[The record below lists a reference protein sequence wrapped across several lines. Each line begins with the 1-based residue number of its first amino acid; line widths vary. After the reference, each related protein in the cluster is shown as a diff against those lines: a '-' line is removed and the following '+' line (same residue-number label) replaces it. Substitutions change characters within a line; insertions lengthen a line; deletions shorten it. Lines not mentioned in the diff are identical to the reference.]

1 MFLDRDGTI
10 IRDVGYLRDPSE
22 VTLLPGSID
31 ALSRMSTAGFMLIL
45 VSNQS
50 GIGRGLITQE
60 QADRVHRRF
69 EELLDGEGVRL
80 SASYYCPHHPDDN
93 CQCRKPRTGLL
104 ERASMELDIDLQT
117 SVMVGD
123 SESDADAGAASG
135 CRAILIDPTGIGCPW
150 ACCTV
155 PDLASAAELVLKGWE

>member
-22 VTLLPGSID
+22 VTLLPGAVA
-31 ALSRMSTAGFMLIL
+31 ALSMMSAAGFMLIL

-50 GIGRGLITQE
+50 GIGRGLITQD

-69 EELLDGEGVRL
+69 EELLRGEGVRL
-80 SASYYCPHHPDDN
+80 SDSYYCPHRPEED
-93 CQCRKPRTGLL
+93 CPCRKPRTGLL
-104 ERASMELDIDLQT
+104 ERASTELDIDLQT

-123 SESDADAGAASG
+123 RESDANAGIASG
-135 CRAILIDPTGIGCPW
+135 CRAILIDPTGIGHTS
-150 ACCTV
+150 AYCTV
-155 PDLASAAELVLKGWE
+155 PDLASAAELVLRGWE

>member
-22 VTLLPGSID
+22 VTLLPGSVE
-31 ALSRMSTAGFMLIL
+31 ALSMMSAAGFMLIL
-45 VSNQS
+45 ASNQS

-104 ERASMELDIDLQT
+104 KRASMELDIDLQT

-135 CRAILIDPTGIGCPW
+135 CRAILIDPTGINRPRAW
-150 ACCTV
+150 CTV

>member
-22 VTLLPGSID
+22 ITFLPGSIE
-31 ALSRMSTAGFMLIL
+31 ALSVMSATGFLLIL

-60 QADRVHRRF
+60 QADSVHRCF
-69 EELLDGEGVRL
+69 EELLGREGVRL
-80 SASYYCPHHPDDN
+80 SASYYCPHRPEDN

-104 ERASMELDIDLQT
+104 ERASMELDIDMET

-123 SESDADAGAASG
+123 RETDVDAGTGSG
-135 CRAILIDPTGIGCPW
+135 CRAILIDPTGIDRPG
-150 ACCTV
+150 AFCTV
-155 PDLASAAELVLKGWE
+155 PDLASAAELVVKGWE

>member
-1 MFLDRDGTI
+1 VFLDRDGTI

-22 VTLLPGSID
+22 VTLLPGSVE
-31 ALSRMSTAGFMLIL
+31 ALSMMSAAGFMLIL
-45 VSNQS
+45 ASNQS

-104 ERASMELDIDLQT
+104 ERASMELDIDLRT

-135 CRAILIDPTGIGCPW
+135 CRAILIDPTGIGCPR

>member
-10 IRDVGYLRDPSE
+10 IRDVGYLKDPSE
-22 VTLLPGSID
+22 VTLLPGSIE
-31 ALSRMSTAGFMLIL
+31 ALSLMSAAGFMLIL

-50 GIGRGLITQE
+50 GIGRGLITQD

-80 SASYYCPHHPDDN
+80 SASYYCPHRPEDN

-104 ERASMELDIDLQT
+104 ERAVTELDIDLRT

-123 SESDADAGAASG
+123 RESDADAGVASG
-135 CRAILIDPTGIGCPW
+135 CRAILIDATGIDRPRAW
-150 ACCTV
+150 CTV
-155 PDLASAAELVLKGWE
+155 PDLASAAELVLRGWE

>member
-10 IRDVGYLRDPSE
+10 IRDVGYLKDPSE
-22 VTLLPGSID
+22 VTLLPGSIE
-31 ALSRMSTAGFMLIL
+31 ALSLMSAAGFMLIL

-50 GIGRGLITQE
+50 GIGRGLITQD

-104 ERASMELDIDLQT
+104 ERASMELDIDMET

-123 SESDADAGAASG
+123 RETDVDAGTGSG
-135 CRAILIDPTGIGCPW
+135 CRAILVDPTGIDRPRDF
-150 ACCTV
+150 CTV